1 MRLFPWKLGFVCE
14 GSGTG
19 HVWRILV
26 LHTGLISGRMLGH
39 SINSVRRSWLNRN
52 KSNYFPVSWFKN
64 TLGKDKKKKL
74 HFVFRNF
81 WQWCFSSCH
90 RLCGHRD
97 LKMLGNRLQPV
108 DAPQHVRQVHAMWET
123 LCRSSRNHV
132 THLLR
137 CISKHLFHLK
147 LFVWEGRLF
156 SADDLN

>member
-64 TLGKDKKKKL
+64 TLGKDKKKK
-74 HFVFRNF
+74 
-81 WQWCFSSCH
+81 SSILFLEISDNGALAVAIVSVDTGTWRCWVIAYSLWML
-90 RLCGHRD
+90 RSMCVRYMLCGKHCAD
-97 LKMLGNRLQPV
+97 PV
-108 DAPQHVRQVHAMWET
+108 GIT
-123 LCRSSRNHV
+123 LHISSDV
-132 THLLR
+132 FPSI
-137 CISKHLFHLK
+137 CFI
-147 LFVWEGRLF
+147 
-156 SADDLN
+156 